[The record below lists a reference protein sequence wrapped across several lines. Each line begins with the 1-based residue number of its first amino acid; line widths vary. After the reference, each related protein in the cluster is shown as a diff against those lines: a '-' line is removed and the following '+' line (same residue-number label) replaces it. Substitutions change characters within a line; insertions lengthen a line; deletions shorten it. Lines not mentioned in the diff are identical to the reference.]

1 MSLIQ
6 MWKNWVFS
14 QILQISVRRAVTA
27 LLRASIGSE
36 FEIGSLVWPALT
48 IRQSRKTAFTATWKF
63 QQCMQGPNLYKWLH
77 ADQNILTLDRA
88 EWKLQGQRIHINLH
102 DQGHIPHRRM
112 ASRLVQTQ
120 GSRCNWSQET
130 AFIATWKFQLC
141 TQGTDP
147 YKWLHEDKEI
157 LQMDYKQQKLY
168 CQWIHINLHHL
179 DHVPLLVWLHDWSWQ
194 QDQDAIGHKRQL
206 LPQPESF
213 SFACKAPIYISG
225 YMLIQKFSCWIKS
238 NEIFTVSGSTSI
250 YITWI
255 LFPILVWL

>member
-63 QQCMQGPNLYKWLH
+63 QQCMQGPDLYKWLH

-102 DQGHIPHRRM
+102 DQGHIPHSGM
-112 ASRLVQTQ
+112 ASWLVLTT
-120 GSRCNWSQET
+120 GSRCNWSPET
-130 AFIATWKFQLC
+130 AFTATQTPKCPKCHPIWK
-141 TQGTDP
+141 
-147 YKWLHEDKEI
+147 
-157 LQMDYKQQKLY
+157 
-168 CQWIHINLHHL
+168 N
-179 DHVPLLVWLHDWSWQ
+179 
-194 QDQDAIGHKRQL
+194 
-206 LPQPESF
+206 
-213 SFACKAPIYISG
+213 FAATTAY
-225 YMLIQKFSCWIKS
+225 QH
-238 NEIFTVSGSTSI
+238 
-250 YITWI
+250 
-255 LFPILVWL
+255 